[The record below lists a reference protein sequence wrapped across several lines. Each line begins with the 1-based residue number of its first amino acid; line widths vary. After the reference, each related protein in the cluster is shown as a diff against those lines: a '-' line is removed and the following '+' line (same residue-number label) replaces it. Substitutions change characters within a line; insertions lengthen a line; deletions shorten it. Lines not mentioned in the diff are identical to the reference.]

1 MENIVESILMAFAV
15 LVLVIAL
22 SMTTYLLSTAMSTT
36 EQLVYGSDKT
46 QYLSNINNNADDY
59 LPTRIVGIDTVI
71 NSLYRYY
78 KQNFMVRIFDSDGNL
93 HQIFDTTI
101 EGKVYVAASKPSLD
115 PLIPEHRESIALLNM
130 YGASGTNL
138 FGAPWMG
145 NIDNFAKQRV
155 DLYISGQT
163 GYVNNGKVDY
173 GNISLEKFRDLTN
186 INSFEE
192 TFIEYQYSGQTISVE
207 GGIESITGNEQAK
220 NKIIIEYRAKKNIS
234 DL

>member
-1 MENIVESILMAFAV
+1 MENIVESMLIALAV
-15 LVLVIAL
+15 LVLLISL

-46 QYLSNINNNADDY
+46 QYLSNINNNIDDY
-59 LPTRIVGIDTVI
+59 SATRIVGIDTVI

-78 KQNFMVRIFDSDGNL
+78 KENFMVKIYRKTPTGDYEL

-101 EGKVYVAASKPSLD
+101 EGKVYVAASKPIRTPD
-115 PLIPEHRESIALLNM
+115 IRTEEEKALIRM
-130 YGASGTNL
+130 YGVGGVNL
-138 FGAPWMG
+138 FGAPWIG

-155 DLYISGQT
+155 DLYISGQN
-163 GYVNNGKVDY
+163 GYINNGQVNY
-173 GNISLEKFRDLTN
+173 SGHGLNNLGTTFL
-186 INSFEE
+186 E

-220 NKIIIEYRAKKNIS
+220 NKIIIEYRAQ
-234 DL
+234 

>member
-1 MENIVESILMAFAV
+1 MENIVESMLMAVAV

-59 LPTRIVGIDTVI
+59 LATRIVGIDTVI

-78 KQNFMVRIFDSDGNL
+78 KENFMVRIFDSDGNL

-101 EGKVYVAASKPSLD
+101 EGKVYVAASKPAASRTTS
-115 PLIPEHRESIALLNM
+115 EIALINM

>member
-1 MENIVESILMAFAV
+1 MENVVESILMAFAV

-36 EQLVYGSDKT
+36 EELVYGSDKT
-46 QYLSNINNNADDY
+46 QYLSTINDDVDTN

-78 KQNFMVRIFDSDGNL
+78 KENFMVKIYKRDGTL

-101 EGKVYVAASKPSLD
+101 EGKIYVAASKTVPTAED
-115 PLIPEHRESIALLNM
+115 TALLNLSNT
-130 YGASGTNL
+130 GNPNL

-145 NIDNFAKQRV
+145 NTNNFAKQRV
-155 DLYISGQT
+155 DLYISGQK
-163 GYVNNGKVDY
+163 GYVNNALVNYEDPFTGY
-173 GNISLEKFRDLTN
+173 EKFMDLSD
-186 INSFEE
+186 IDSFEE
-192 TFIEYQYSGQTISVE
+192 TFIEYQYSGQTISTE
-207 GGIESITGNEQAK
+207 DGIESITGNEQAK
-220 NKIIIEYRAKKNIS
+220 NKIIIEYRAKNLA

>member
-1 MENIVESILMAFAV
+1 MENIVESMLIALAV

-46 QYLSNINNNADDY
+46 QYLSNINNNIDDNSA
-59 LPTRIVGIDTVI
+59 TRIVGIDTVI

-78 KQNFMVRIFDSDGNL
+78 KENFMVKIYRKTPTGDYEL

-101 EGKVYVAASKPSLD
+101 EGKVYVAASKPEASRNNEERA
-115 PLIPEHRESIALLNM
+115 LINM
-130 YGASGTNL
+130 YGVSSGTNL

-145 NIDNFAKQRV
+145 NITNFAKQRV
-155 DLYISGQT
+155 DLYISGQN
-163 GYVNNGKVDY
+163 GYINNGQVNY
-173 GNISLEKFRDLTN
+173 SGHGLNNLGTTFL
-186 INSFEE
+186 E

-220 NKIIIEYRAKKNIS
+220 NKIIIEYRAQ
-234 DL
+234 